1 VPDRHP
7 RRRAALNNVVRAAQI
22 EVQIRLGV
30 VSSDP
35 MEVSMSR
42 PTLLRLAALIGA
54 ALSVAACGTL
64 QWRASSTMARPATAA
79 LGSSEVDTPTQHHD
93 AQRTG
98 ANLQETALTPSSV
111 ASGRFER
118 LFDWQVDG
126 QLYAQPLYLSQVP
139 FPDGSKRNV
148 VIAATTR
155 NSVYAFEA
163 PAADSELPPAKAV
176 LWHLDSGQLGR
187 PLPYDFFLIDWGVLG
202 HNLKPQI
209 GITSTPV
216 VDRARGLVYVSVK
229 TGFGKP
235 WSWLFPPHHRLF
247 AIHLVTG
254 AIVAHATIDAI
265 DPGHGG
271 EATRFDPTRQLQR
284 ASLLES
290 NDRIYL
296 AFASHQDTPPY
307 HGWVLAYDAQTLAPA
322 GSYCTTC
329 DFAGSNDCVGESCGG
344 GIWQAGA
351 GPVADRQGNVYVMTG
366 NGDVDD
372 RTTDRGNS
380 FIKLDRDLKFGGSW
394 TPANYECLNG
404 MDADLGSAGPTWL
417 DGPSVLVGGGKQG
430 VLYALSAEALQGS
443 QVQPGREGLQ
453 EPCDESDPVPVPNAA
468 PGKPKYWS
476 IEASRK
482 WEKVDMN
489 LLRLIDPSSQMLGFH
504 HIHGAPV
511 QWKVNTR
518 KGQRQLLYVS
528 AERDELR
535 AYEFDNGFLKGADPG
550 RDPVDTFHSP
560 CRNSELG
567 MPGGFLTI
575 SADDG
580 NPETGIVWATMPR
593 RNEDALNDTV
603 PGVLRAYR
611 AFPDDGRTLKE
622 IWNSDTGTRVPLPP
636 DCTDPA
642 SPGPNALGDHAKF
655 APPTVADGK
664 VYVGTFSNRLVV
676 YGLKQAAPAP
686 AAKVEWDLSRLPASA
701 EPGSAIAVSITATNQ
716 GDAAWRVADHVR
728 IGSPTA
734 SQEKVAPTEGDSAAR
749 LAQDVPPGGSITFT
763 FHLAA
768 PAQEGSHHV
777 TWQLQRNADPAQPQS
792 GQWFGTPSGEWTFYT
807 LKAGCAG
814 LRQQA
819 SDVVARLKTDPSVAQ
834 SEKAAIKALLDQA
847 ADAGCSLQVGADAAM
862 KMN

>member
-1 VPDRHP
+1 
-7 RRRAALNNVVRAAQI
+7 
-22 EVQIRLGV
+22 
-30 VSSDP
+30 
-35 MEVSMSR
+35 MSR
-42 PTLLRLAALIGA
+42 STPLRLAALIAALIGS

-64 QWRASSTMARPATAA
+64 QWQASTTMARPASNA

-98 ANLQETALTPSSV
+98 ANLHETALTASSV
-111 ASGRFER
+111 ASGRFQR

-139 FPDGSKRNV
+139 FPDGTRKNV
-148 VIAATTR
+148 VIAATTH

-163 PAADSELPPAKAV
+163 PAADSEQPPANAL
-176 LWHLDSGQLGR
+176 LWHLDSSRLGR

-229 TGFGKP
+229 SGFGKP
-235 WSWLFPPHHRLF
+235 WSWLFEPHHRLF
-247 AIHLVTG
+247 AIDLVTG
-254 AIVAHATIDAI
+254 AIVAHATIDAT

-271 EATRFDPTRQLQR
+271 EATRFDPMRQLQR

-351 GPVADRQGNVYVMTG
+351 GPVADRQGNVYVMSG

-372 RTTDRGNS
+372 KTTDRGNS
-380 FIKLDRDLKFGGSW
+380 FIKLDRDLNFRGSW

-404 MDADLGSAGPTWL
+404 MDADLGSAGPTYL
-417 DGPSVLVGGGKQG
+417 AGPSVLVGGGKQG
-430 VLYALSAEALQGS
+430 VLYALSADALEGS
-443 QVQPGREGLQ
+443 QVQPGHDGLQ
-453 EPCDESDPVPVPNAA
+453 EPCDESDPVPVPNAG
-468 PGKPKYWS
+468 PGAAAYWS

-482 WEKVDMN
+482 WEKVNMN

-511 QWKVNTR
+511 QWRVNTR

-550 RDPVDTFHSP
+550 NDPVDTFHSL

-580 NPETGIVWATMPR
+580 DPESGIVWATMPR

-611 AFPDDGRTLKE
+611 AFPDDGKTLKE
-622 IWNSDTGTRVPLPP
+622 IWNSDTGTSVPLPP
-636 DCTDPA
+636 ACTDPV
-642 SPGPNALGDHAKF
+642 SPGPSALGDHAKF
-655 APPTVADGK
+655 APPTVAEGK
-664 VYVGTFSNRLVV
+664 VYVGTFSDRLVV
-676 YGLKQAAPAP
+676 YGLKQSAAGP
-686 AAKVEWDLSRLPASA
+686 AAKVDWDLSGLPASA
-701 EPGSAIAVSITATNQ
+701 EPGSAIAVSITAINQ
-716 GDAAWRVADHVR
+716 TGATWRAADHIR
-728 IGSPTA
+728 LASPTA
-734 SQEKVAPTEGDSAAR
+734 SAQSVAPAEGDSAMR
-749 LAQDVPPGGSITFT
+749 LAQDVPPGGSATFT
-763 FHLAA
+763 FHLTAA
-768 PAQEGSHHV
+768 AEEGGHHV
-777 TWQLQRNADPAQPQS
+777 TWQLQRNADPAQPQA
-792 GQWFGTPSGEWTFYT
+792 GAWFGTPSGEWTYDT
-807 LKAGCAG
+807 LKAGCAD
-814 LRQQA
+814 LRA
-819 SDVVARLKTDPSVAQ
+819 RAVAYTARIQVDPSVAKSDRAGIQ
-834 SEKAAIKALLDQA
+834 ALLDE
-847 ADAGCSLQVGADAAM
+847 AGARACSLQVGVDTHMAAM
-862 KMN
+862 H